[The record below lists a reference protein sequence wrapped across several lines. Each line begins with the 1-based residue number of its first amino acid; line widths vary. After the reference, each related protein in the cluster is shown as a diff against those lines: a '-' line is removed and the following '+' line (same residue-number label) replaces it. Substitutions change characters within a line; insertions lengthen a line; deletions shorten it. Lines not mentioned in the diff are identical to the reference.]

1 MEAYYQE
8 AGRAGRDGEESE
20 CILLFSPNDIR
31 LQKYFIDES
40 FLSPERKNNEYNKL
54 RAMVDYCYTSKCLRS
69 YILEYFGE
77 DALEEKCNNCST
89 CNDNREEKDITLEA
103 QKIFS
108 CVYRMKERFGVN
120 MVADVLRGSK
130 IKSFYP

>member
-1 MEAYYQE
+1 MFKILYIRIFW
-8 AGRAGRDGEESE
+8 GRCFR
-20 CILLFSPNDIR
+20 R
-31 LQKYFIDES
+31 
-40 FLSPERKNNEYNKL
+40 
-54 RAMVDYCYTSKCLRS
+54 
-69 YILEYFGE
+69 
-77 DALEEKCNNCST
+77 KCNNCST